1 MAWGM
6 KMRVLFPALLAT
18 IALCSAGNPGAA
30 EKGVVIKAGGTG
42 GALGGMKQVASAFE
56 KKHPGVMVS
65 FAPSLGSGGGIK
77 AVLAGSIDLALSA
90 RPLSDDERKLGAVDV
105 EYARTPFIFVTSRKG
120 ERPGLALRQ
129 VAAIYAGEMKAWPD
143 GSPIRLILRPAGD
156 ADTALLRSMSPEM
169 DAAVRAALSREGMVM
184 AVTDQENADIIG
196 RIRGGFG
203 ATTLAQLLAE
213 RRPLKALSLDGVEP
227 GLAALAR
234 GAYPYA
240 KIFFA
245 ITGPKAS
252 RGTRDFIAF
261 LHSPEARAILTRTGH
276 LVPHRM
282 P

>member
-1 MAWGM
+1 M
-6 KMRVLFPALLAT
+6 KKSGPFLALLAA
-18 IALCSAGNPGAA
+18 IAVFPAGNSGAA
-30 EKGVVIKAGGTG
+30 EKSLVIKAGGTG
-42 GALGGMKQVASAFE
+42 SALGGMKQVASAFE
-56 KKHPGVMVS
+56 KTHPGVTIS
-65 FAPSLGSGGGIK
+65 FAPSLGSNGGIK

-90 RPLSDDERKLGAVDV
+90 RPLNDDERKQGAVEV

-120 ERPGLALRQ
+120 EQSGLTLRQ
-129 VAAIYAGEMKAWPD
+129 VAAIYAGETKTWPD

-169 DAAVRAALSREGMVM
+169 DAAVRVALSREGMVM
-184 AVTDQENADIIG
+184 AVTDQENADIIV

-203 ATTLAQLLAE
+203 GTTLAQLLAE

-261 LHSPEARAILTRTGH
+261 LHSPEAQAILTRTGH

>member
-1 MAWGM
+1 MTWWM
-6 KMRVLFPALLAT
+6 KKRVLLLAFLT
-18 IALCSAGNPGAA
+18 AIALCPAGNPGAA

-42 GALGGMKQVASAFE
+42 GALGGMKQVARAFE
-56 KKHPGVMVS
+56 KKHPGVTIS
-65 FAPSLGSGGGIK
+65 FAPSLGSNGGIK
-77 AVLAGSIDLALSA
+77 AVLAGSINLALSA
-90 RPLSDDERKLGAVDV
+90 RPLSDDERKFGAGEV

-120 ERPGLALRQ
+120 KRPSLTLRQ
-129 VAAIYAGEMKAWPD
+129 VAAIYAGETKTWPD
-143 GSPIRLILRPAGD
+143 GAPIRLILRPAGD

-169 DAAVRAALSREGMVM
+169 DAAVLAALSREGMVA

-203 ATTLAQLLAE
+203 ASTLAQLLAE

-234 GAYPYA
+234 GAYPYS
-240 KIFFA
+240 KTFFA
-245 ITGPKAS
+245 IAGPKAS

-261 LHSPEARAILTRTGH
+261 LHTAEARAILTRTGH
-276 LVPHRM
+276 LAPHGM